1 MLSIENDDLSAGV
14 LPTGAELC
22 SLTDSKTN
30 TEYIWQAD
38 PNIWN
43 SHAPVLFPIIG
54 ILKNGEYYYESK
66 RYQMPKHGIVRHN
79 KNLKSTR
86 RSESSLTLELMSS
99 QKTLKNYPFSFQFQI
114 EFTLDGRT
122 LHINHTVRNL
132 DDRPRY
138 FSLGG
143 HPAFNVPL
151 YQDETYNDYY
161 LQFDRKMNLSTHLLT
176 EEGLVTN
183 QEKNLIEND
192 DKIKLHKNLFNNDAL
207 IFKNIPSK
215 RVTLHSNKSG
225 QILTVNYSDFRNLG
239 VWAKPA
245 APFVCIEPWLGIA
258 DVENTSQ
265 DIKTKEGII
274 ELMPSLTFDASYAIT
289 IT

>member
-1 MLSIENDDLSAGV
+1 MLSIENDELSAGV

-22 SLTDSKTN
+22 SLRDSKTN

-43 SHAPVLFPIIG
+43 SHAPILFPIIG

-66 RYQMPKHGIVRHN
+66 RYEMPKHGIVRHN
-79 KNLKSTR
+79 KNLKLTR

-99 QKTLKNYPFSFQFQI
+99 EKTLKDYPFRFQFQI

-122 LHINHTVRNL
+122 LHINHTVSNL
-132 DDRPRY
+132 DDRPMY

-161 LQFDRKMNLSTHLLT
+161 LQFDRKMDLSTHVLNG
-176 EEGLVTN
+176 EGLVTN
-183 QEKNLIEND
+183 QERKLLEND
-192 DKIKLHKNLFNNDAL
+192 DKIKLHKHLFDNDAL

-215 RVTLHSNKSG
+215 RVTLQSSRSG
-225 QILTVNYSDFRNLG
+225 QILKVDYSDFRNLG

-245 APFVCIEPWLGIA
+245 APFLCIEPWLGIA
-258 DVENTSQ
+258 DVEGTVQ
-265 DIKTKEGII
+265 HIKTKEGII
-274 ELMPSLTFDASYAIT
+274 ELLPSLTFDASYAIT
-289 IT
+289 IA